1 MVNWY
6 SVTIQALGDL
16 WKGFLSFI
24 PALIG
29 AIIVFIIG
37 WFIAIGI
44 GKLVAEILKKL
55 QFNRLFEKEGMKKA
69 LEKAEIKIDA
79 AGFIGAIIKW
89 VLVIVF
95 LLAAVE
101 ILGLVQF
108 AGFLKDV
115 LAYIPNV
122 VAAALIFVVAVII
135 ADILEKVIKA
145 AVEGMKARYAQM
157 AGTIVKWAIWVF
169 AILAILMQLKVAP
182 ALVQTI
188 FTGFIALI
196 VIASGI
202 AFGLGGKDFAAEVLE
217 SIRRRLRE

>member
-1 MVNWY
+1 MINWY
-6 SVTIQALGDL
+6 SVTIQALEDL
-16 WKGFLSFI
+16 WKGFLNFI

-44 GKLVAEILKKL
+44 GKLIAEILKRL

-79 AGFIGAIIKW
+79 AGFIGGIVKW

-101 ILGLVQF
+101 ILGLEQF

-169 AILAILMQLKVAP
+169 AILAILIQLKVAP
-182 ALVQTI
+182 ALIQTI

-196 VIASGI
+196 VIAAGI
-202 AFGLGGKDFAAEVLE
+202 AFGLGGKDFAAEILD
-217 SIRRRLRE
+217 SIRKRLRE

>member
-1 MVNWY
+1 MINWY
-6 SVTIQALGDL
+6 SVTIQALGGL
-16 WKGFLSFI
+16 WEGFLKFI

-37 WFIAIGI
+37 WFISVGV
-44 GKLVAEILKKL
+44 GKLITEILKRL
-55 QFNRLFEKEGMKKA
+55 QFNRLFEKEGLKRA

-79 AGFIGAIIKW
+79 SGFIGAIVKW

-108 AGFLKDV
+108 ADFLKNV
-115 LAYIPNV
+115 LGYIPNV

-135 ADILEKVIKA
+135 ADILEKIIRA
-145 AVEGMKARYAQM
+145 AVEGIKARYAHL
-157 AGTIVKWAIWVF
+157 AGAIAKWAIWVF

-182 ALVQTI
+182 ALIQI
-188 FTGFIALI
+188 LFTGFVALI
-196 VIASGI
+196 VLGAGI
-202 AFGLGGKDFAAEVLE
+202 AFGLGGKEFAAEALDALK
-217 SIRRRLRE
+217 RRLKE